1 MAEDTVFILVVGE
14 KVFRKENAN
23 FSSSRIQ
30 LLFMRTRNSIIMANT
45 AVGKAEKI
53 DLFPPKFMRH
63 AKYT

>member
-14 KVFRKENAN
+14 KVFRKENTN
-23 FSSSRIQ
+23 FSSSLIQ
-30 LLFMRTRNSIIMANT
+30 LLFTRTRNSIIMANT

-53 DLFPPKFMRH
+53 ELLSPKFMRH